1 MFTNKSSLI
10 LDNPSQLNYGVAV
23 TDTDRDGAFEIFV
36 AGFGFRNLV
45 LKWNGTN
52 FVDTA
57 ESVLADKQRQAI
69 GLAAC
74 DLDGDGYEEIY
85 ILNTDTFGG
94 AKRFGDRLLDYAD
107 SEWTDLFMVPVN
119 QHTANLVAGRSVA
132 CVDRKGDGRYGFI
145 VANYGGPLRL
155 YELDDDGFLHDI
167 APQIGLNLV
176 TGGRSL
182 LSLPLVSEKMDIFAG
197 NELGPNFLFVNQ
209 GDGTFHESASGA
221 GLSDPYEHVRGVT
234 TLDSNGNGRFDLVYG
249 NWEGTHRMFVQEK
262 RGLFSN
268 CTPYKMSM
276 PSKVRTVIAAD
287 FDNDGYEEIFFN
299 NIGQPNRLFG
309 WRGGEWTLIDIG
321 EAAEPA
327 GMGTGAAYGD
337 FDGDGRLELLISHG
351 ESVMQPLSLYH
362 SPANHNGWLRV
373 RPLTISGA
381 PARGAVVKLKSE
393 NRTQV
398 RVIDAGSGYLCQMEP
413 VAHFGLGKNPDVQ
426 QVEVQWPDGVKVTL
440 PRPSA
445 GQTITV
451 PHP

>member
-1 MFTNKSSLI
+1 
-10 LDNPSQLNYGVAV
+10 
-23 TDTDRDGAFEIFV
+23 
-36 AGFGFRNLV
+36 
-45 LKWNGTN
+45 
-52 FVDTA
+52 
-57 ESVLADKQRQAI
+57 
-69 GLAAC
+69 
-74 DLDGDGYEEIY
+74 
-85 ILNTDTFGG
+85 
-94 AKRFGDRLLDYAD
+94 
-107 SEWTDLFMVPVN
+107 
-119 QHTANLVAGRSVA
+119 

-155 YELDDDGFLHDI
+155 YELDDDGFLHDV
-167 APQIGLNLV
+167 APEIGLNLV

-197 NELGPNFLFVNQ
+197 NELGPNFLFLNQ

-249 NWEGTHRMFVQEK
+249 NWEGTHRMFVQETH
-262 RGLFSN
+262 GLFSN

-276 PSKVRTVIAAD
+276 PSKVRTVLAAD

-309 WRGGEWTLIDIG
+309 WRNGEWTPIDIG
-321 EAAEPA
+321 DAAEPT
-327 GMGTGAAYGD
+327 GMGTGAVYGD

-362 SPANHNGWLRV
+362 TPVNDNNWLRV
-373 RPLTISGA
+373 LPLTVSGA
-381 PARGAVVKLKSE
+381 PARGAVVKLKTE
-393 NRTQV
+393 HRTQV

-413 VAHFGLGKNPDVQ
+413 VAHFGLGKHTEVQ
-426 QVEVQWPDGVKVTL
+426 KVEVQWPDGVKVTL
-440 PRPSA
+440 PRVSA
-445 GQTITV
+445 GQLLTV